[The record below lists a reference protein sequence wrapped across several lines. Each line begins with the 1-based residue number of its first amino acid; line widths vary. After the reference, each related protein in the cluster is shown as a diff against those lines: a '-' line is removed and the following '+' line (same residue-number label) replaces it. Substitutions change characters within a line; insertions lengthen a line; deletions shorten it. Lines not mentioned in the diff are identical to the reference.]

1 MKDMQKKGR
10 IGVLVRNFAI
20 ELLIY
25 GVLVVGYSLVIFRW
39 LSDHLGQLFHW
50 NLTIYAFAALGL
62 IVAQGVL
69 LDLFTSLLLDVLN
82 LDRLE

>member
-1 MKDMQKKGR
+1 VR
-10 IGVLVRNFAI
+10 TLLRNFAI

-25 GVLVVGYSLVIFRW
+25 GALVVGYSMVVFRW
-39 LSDHLGQLFHW
+39 LGDHLGQLLHW
-50 NLTIYAFAALGL
+50 NLTMYAFASLGL

-69 LDLFTSLLLDVLN
+69 LDLLTSLLLDVLN

>member
-1 MKDMQKKGR
+1 MKGKLRKRR
-10 IGVLVRNFAI
+10 IRTLVRNFAI

-25 GVLVVGYSLVIFRW
+25 GVLVVGYSLVVFRW
-39 LSDHLGQLFHW
+39 LGDHLGDLFHW
-50 NLTIYAFAALGL
+50 NLTVYAFVALGL

-69 LDLFTSLLLDVLN
+69 LDLLTTLLLDMFN